1 MPAPTGMT
9 MNSNI
14 AVAARSIDFVTRF
27 SADWQALRDILGI
40 SRPIEKAPGTQ
51 LKVKSA
57 SVTLAAAPAE
67 GEETPYSAASVSEN
81 VIGEITLER
90 YKKGVTLEAI
100 IDKGYDAAVADT
112 DEAFRAELLGK
123 ILDSFY
129 TFANTGTLTG
139 TYNTYQLALA
149 MAKGLVVNKWKVMK
163 KRATDVVAFVNA
175 LDVYE
180 YVGQN
185 ALVTIQNQFGFEYL
199 KDFLGYRAVFLVG
212 SDLITRGRIIATPVD
227 NIITYFVNPANADFQ
242 RAGFDYRTDGETNLI
257 GFSVDPNYNNGAT
270 DAYALM
276 GIDLFAEYIDGIAVV
291 TYDPEA

>member
-9 MNSNI
+9 MNSDI

-27 SADWQALRDILGI
+27 AADWQALRDILGI

-51 LKVKSA
+51 LRVKSA
-57 SVTLAAAPAE
+57 SVTLATAPAE
-67 GEETPYSAASVSEN
+67 GEETPYSEASVSES

-100 IDKGYDAAVADT
+100 IDKGYDSAVADT
-112 DEAFRAELLGK
+112 DDAFRAELLGK

-149 MAKGLVVNKWKVMK
+149 MSKGLVVNKWKTMK
-163 KRATDVVAFVNA
+163 KRATDVVAFVSA

-185 ALVTIQNQFGFEYL
+185 ALVTIQNRFGFEYL
-199 KDFLGYRAVFLVG
+199 KDFLGYRAVFLV
-212 SDLITRGRIIATPVD
+212 SDDLIERGRIIATPVD
-227 NIITYFVNPANADFQ
+227 NIVTYYVNPANADFQ
-242 RAGFDYRTDGETNLI
+242 RAGFNYRTDGETNLI
-257 GFSVDPNYNNGAT
+257 GFSVDPNYNNGAS